1 MHEQGTADA
10 AATLSYDSGRNRWKR
25 RTLPA
30 ATNYLELQSR
40 TSVQQWPQKKN
51 WALLPELKINQR
63 AFATFDRGFCSILGC
78 KYWPTLINEVTR
90 GIKWVKTDIN

>member
-1 MHEQGTADA
+1 MLLADVWRLVIVLLRWKMHERGTVDA
-10 AATLSYDSGRNRWKR
+10 AATLSYDSRRNRWRR

-40 TSVQQWPQKKN
+40 TSVQQWPPKKN

-63 AFATFDRGFCSILGC
+63 AFATFDRGL
-78 KYWPTLINEVTR
+78 
-90 GIKWVKTDIN
+90 

>member
-1 MHEQGTADA
+1 MLLPPFHMILGGTDGSVGLCQQQP
-10 AATLSYDSGRNRWKR
+10 TTWNFNPG
-25 RTLPA
+25 
-30 ATNYLELQSR
+30 LQS
-40 TSVQQWPQKKN
+40 SSGPKKKN
-51 WALLPELKINQR
+51 WALLPKLKINQR